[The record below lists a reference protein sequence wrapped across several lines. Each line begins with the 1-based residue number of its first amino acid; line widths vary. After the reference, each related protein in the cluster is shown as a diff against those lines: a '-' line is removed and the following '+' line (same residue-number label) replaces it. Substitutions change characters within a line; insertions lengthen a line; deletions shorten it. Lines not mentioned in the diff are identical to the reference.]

1 MAQMPVKN
9 TIPGKEVV
17 LLPEMSDRAFWEHCM
32 AIEQRERIIALGS
45 QVLISSPVLPGEKLY
60 AEYFRNGNLQI
71 AGSNLSVARS
81 VDTIFTAAPTMAL
94 FGSLSLIMRKLI
106 VII

>member
-1 MAQMPVKN
+1 MMKKIIIVILEILLGSVVMAQMPVKN

-60 AEYFRNGNLQI
+60 AEYFRNGNRSNYEKAYSI
-71 AGSNLSVARS
+71 AYNNAYMQN
-81 VDTIFTAAPTMAL
+81 TA
-94 FGSLSLIMRKLI
+94 
-106 VII
+106 

>member
-1 MAQMPVKN
+1 MMKKIIIVILEILLGSVVMAQMPVKN

-45 QVLISSPVLPGEKLY
+45 QVLISGTAWRETLC
-60 AEYFRNGNLQI
+60 R
-71 AGSNLSVARS
+71 
-81 VDTIFTAAPTMAL
+81 IFPQWKPKQL
-94 FGSLSLIMRKLI
+94 
-106 VII
+106 